1 MKIQQLIEEQQNRL
15 KMIYPEGDNR
25 IVARDL
31 DAMILSNA
39 RKLIR
44 ALGEELTNAGDEA
57 SDSPGAEFLRAK
69 QRAKLK
75 ELLSNIT

>member
-1 MKIQQLIEEQQNRL
+1 
-15 KMIYPEGDNR
+15 MIYPEGDNR

-44 ALGEELTNAGDEA
+44 ALGEELIGQDDNLWVAGEYSKESIAFNA
-57 SDSPGAEFLRAK
+57 LRAE
-69 QRAKLK
+69 QRLKLK
-75 ELLSNIT
+75 EILSNIK